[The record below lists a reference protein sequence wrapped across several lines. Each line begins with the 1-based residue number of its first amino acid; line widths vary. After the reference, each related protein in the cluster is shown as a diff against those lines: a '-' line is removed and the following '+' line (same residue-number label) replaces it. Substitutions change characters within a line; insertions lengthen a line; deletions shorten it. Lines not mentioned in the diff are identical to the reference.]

1 MGGGVQEIFKISIVA
16 PSTQL
21 YKKIEQY
28 LHTTPKRKLAQIDLI
43 DGSMTDAVARIRKSI
58 QSGQDAVIL
67 WEPMARQLLQTIRS
81 NGFLSSSPV
90 SSIC

>member
-1 MGGGVQEIFKISIVA
+1 MNTIKNMGWVQEIFKISIVA

-67 WEPMARQLLQTIRS
+67 WEPMASAIAAAYPQQRI
-81 NGFLSSSPV
+81 FV
-90 SSIC
+90 V